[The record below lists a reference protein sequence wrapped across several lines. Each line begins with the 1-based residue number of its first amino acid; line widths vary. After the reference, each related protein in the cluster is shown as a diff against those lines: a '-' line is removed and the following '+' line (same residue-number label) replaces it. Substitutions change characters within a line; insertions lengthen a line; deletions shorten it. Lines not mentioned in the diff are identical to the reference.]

1 MNLKKKHTHTH
12 INRDKKVLHSSFA
25 QLRRH
30 KPGWETTASNI
41 CTAHSTVTGT
51 TCRFQGYK
59 SVYGPLCFWQ
69 IYCITSWTAPP
80 VDWRDD
86 PVHIH
91 FYIKF
96 LLLYFFN
103 WNILMCL
110 AFLRLCIKSVLRYLK
125 PCTVWAHSNVLDSFS
140 WPLKGWRHK
149 NASQV

>member
-1 MNLKKKHTHTH
+1 M
-12 INRDKKVLHSSFA
+12 
-25 QLRRH
+25 
-30 KPGWETTASNI
+30 
-41 CTAHSTVTGT
+41 
-51 TCRFQGYK
+51 
-59 SVYGPLCFWQ
+59 FWQ

-80 VDWRDD
+80 VDWQDD

-125 PCTVWAHSNVLDSFS
+125 PCTVWAHSNVLDSFF

-149 NASQV
+149 NASQVSGLVTKKKTNKKTVVQKTYMCQKPAPVLHVLWGKLQWSVFSGWVLDCFLFWLTAE